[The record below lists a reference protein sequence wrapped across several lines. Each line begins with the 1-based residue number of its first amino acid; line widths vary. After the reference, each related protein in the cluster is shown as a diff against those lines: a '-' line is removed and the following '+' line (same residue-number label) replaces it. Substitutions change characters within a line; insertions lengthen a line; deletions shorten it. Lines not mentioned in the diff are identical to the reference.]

1 MIWKNAFIHT
11 LREEPSEAETI
22 SHKLMLRAGM
32 IQKLSAGIY
41 NYLPLGLRV
50 IRKIESIIRDEMGK
64 CSAAELLMP
73 MVIPAELW
81 QESGR
86 WEYYGPE
93 LLRLTDRKNNGF
105 LLGPTHEE
113 VVVDVVR
120 KSVRS
125 YRELPLCLFQIQTK
139 FRDEVRPRYG
149 LMRGREFIMK
159 DAYSFH
165 ANEAS
170 LDETYQ
176 AMFQAYTAIFTRCG
190 LQFRAVE
197 ADSGNIGGS
206 VTHEFHVLADSG
218 EDTIAFCD
226 SCDYAAN
233 IEKAATRPGQRAGV
247 PENAAAP
254 QEVATPEK
262 TSIDDVS
269 SFLAISPRDTIK
281 MLIYEVDAAY
291 YVVVCVRGDL
301 EVNEVKL
308 RTVLGAR
315 TVVIPSDETVKG
327 KLGLAVGYLGP
338 RNFPAG
344 VVRETIADH
353 SVRSMGKSVCG
364 ANKDG
369 YHLVNIYP
377 DRDLFFERFE
387 DVSVIVDEDAC
398 PRCDKGKLRMRKGIE
413 VGQVF
418 KLGEKYS
425 KSMSLTFLNEK
436 DTPEFMTMG
445 CYGIGV
451 GRTAAA
457 SVEQNHDEN
466 GIIWPATIAPYAV
479 TVLCLD
485 TGSEE
490 TYGLARKI
498 HDSLEQGGV
507 DVLLDDRPERPG
519 VKFKD
524 ADLIG
529 CPYRITVGLRGV
541 REGIVEVKRRPQKS
555 QQKVPKDSCVDTL
568 ISMVKAENS
577 R

>member
-1 MIWKNAFIHT
+1 MYWKNAFVHT
-11 LREEPSEAETI
+11 LREVPSEAETI

-50 IRKIESIIRDEMGK
+50 IRKIEAIIRDEMEK
-64 CSAAELLMP
+64 CNATELLMP

-86 WEYYGPE
+86 WDYYGPE
-93 LLRLTDRKNNGF
+93 LLRLTDRKNNPF

-113 VVVDVVR
+113 VIVDVVR

-125 YRELPLCLFQIQTK
+125 YRDLPLCLFQIQTK

-165 ANEAS
+165 ADQES
-170 LDETYQ
+170 LEEMYW
-176 AMFQAYTAIFTRCG
+176 AMYKAYAAIFGRCG
-190 LQFRAVE
+190 LEFRAVE
-197 ADSGNIGGS
+197 ADSGTIGGS

-233 IEKAATRPGQRAGV
+233 VEKAAARQPL
-247 PENAAAP
+247 PAALPADASMP
-254 QEVATPEK
+254 QEVATPGR
-262 TSIDDVS
+262 TSIEDVA
-269 SFLAISPRDTIK
+269 SFLAVNPRDTVK
-281 MLIYEVDAAY
+281 MLIYEVDSEY
-291 YVVVCVRGDL
+291 YVAVCVRGDL
-301 EVNEVKL
+301 VVNEVKL
-308 RTVLGAR
+308 RTVLDAKAV
-315 TVVIPSDETVKG
+315 TIPSDEIVRD
-327 KLGLAVGYLGP
+327 KLKLAVGSMGP

-344 VVRETIADH
+344 TVREVIADL
-353 SVRSMGKSVCG
+353 SVRAMGKSVCG
-364 ANKDG
+364 ANRDG
-369 YHLVNIYP
+369 YHLTNVYP
-377 DRDLFFERFE
+377 VRDLTFKRFE
-387 DVSVIVDEDAC
+387 DVAVVVEGDPC
-398 PRCDKGKLRMRKGIE
+398 PRCDGGRLKMRKGIE

-425 KSMSLTFLNEK
+425 KPMSLTFLN
-436 DTPEFMTMG
+436 DQDSPSLMTMG

-457 SVEQNHDEN
+457 AVEQHHDDD
-466 GIIWPATIAPYAV
+466 GIIWPAAIAPYSVAL
-479 TVLCLD
+479 LCLD

-490 TYGLARKI
+490 VYRLSKSI
-498 HDSLEQGGV
+498 HDALEKNGI
-507 DVLLDDRPERPG
+507 DVLLDDRTERPG

-529 CPYRITVGLRGV
+529 CPFRITVGLRGV
-541 REGIVEVKRRPQKS
+541 KEGVVEFKRRHEKS
-555 QQKVPKDSCVDTL
+555 LEKISKDSC
-568 ISMVKAENS
+568 AETILKIIGRQS
-577 R
+577 

>member
-64 CSAAELLMP
+64 CNAAELLMP

-125 YRELPLCLFQIQTK
+125 YRDLPLCLFQVQTK

-206 VTHEFHVLADSG
+206 VTHEFHVLADAG

-233 IEKAATRPGQRAGV
+233 IEKAAARPGQRAGV
-247 PENAAAP
+247 PENALTP
-254 QEVATPEK
+254 QEVATPGK
-262 TSIDDVS
+262 TSIADVS
-269 SFLAISPRDTIK
+269 SFLAVSPRDTVK
-281 MLIYEVDAAY
+281 MLIYEVDGAY
-291 YVVVCVRGDL
+291 VAVCVRGDL

-308 RTVLGAR
+308 RTVLNAK
-315 TVVIPSDETVKG
+315 TVTIPSDETVKG
-327 KLGLAVGYLGP
+327 KLGLALGYLGP
-338 RNFPAG
+338 RNLRAG
-344 VVRETIADH
+344 AVKETIADH

-369 YHLVNIYP
+369 YHAVNIHP
-377 DRDLFFERFE
+377 DRDLFFDRL
-387 DVSVIVDEDAC
+387 
-398 PRCDKGKLRMRKGIE
+398 K
-413 VGQVF
+413 
-418 KLGEKYS
+418 
-425 KSMSLTFLNEK
+425 TF
-436 DTPEFMTMG
+436 
-445 CYGIGV
+445 
-451 GRTAAA
+451 R
-457 SVEQNHDEN
+457 
-466 GIIWPATIAPYAV
+466 
-479 TVLCLD
+479 
-485 TGSEE
+485 
-490 TYGLARKI
+490 
-498 HDSLEQGGV
+498 
-507 DVLLDDRPERPG
+507 
-519 VKFKD
+519 
-524 ADLIG
+524 
-529 CPYRITVGLRGV
+529 
-541 REGIVEVKRRPQKS
+541 
-555 QQKVPKDSCVDTL
+555 
-568 ISMVKAENS
+568 
-577 R
+577 

>member
-1 MIWKNAFIHT
+1 MYWKNAFIRT

-32 IQKLSAGIY
+32 IQKLAAGIY

-50 IRKIESIIRDEMGK
+50 IRKIEAIVRGEMEQ
-64 CSAAELLMP
+64 CNAVELLMP

-86 WEYYGPE
+86 WDHYGQE
-93 LLRLTDRKNNGF
+93 LLRLTDRKNNPF

-113 VVVDVVR
+113 VVVDVAR
-120 KSVRS
+120 KTVRS
-125 YRELPLCLFQIQTK
+125 YRDLPLCLFQIQTK

-165 ANEAS
+165 ANDES
-170 LDETYQ
+170 LDETYR
-176 AMFQAYTAIFTRCG
+176 AMYRAYAAIFSRCG
-190 LQFRAVE
+190 LEFRAVE

-233 IEKAATRPGQRAGV
+233 IEKASARPPEAASV
-247 PENAAAP
+247 PANAPAP
-254 QEVATPEK
+254 VEVATPGT
-262 TSIDDVS
+262 TSIEDVA
-269 SFLAISPRDTIK
+269 SFLKIDGRETVK
-281 MLIYEVDAAY
+281 MLVYEADSKYFVA
-291 YVVVCVRGDL
+291 VCLRGDL
-301 EVNEVKL
+301 AVNEVKL
-308 RTVLGAR
+308 RAALGA
-315 TVVIPSDETVKG
+315 ETVAIPADEVVKE
-327 KLGLAVGYLGP
+327 KLNLAVGYLGP
-338 RNFPAG
+338 HNLPAG
-344 VVRETIADH
+344 SVREVIADL
-353 SVRSMGKSVCG
+353 SVRAMGASVCG
-364 ANKDG
+364 ANRDG
-369 YHLVNIYP
+369 YHLTNVYP
-377 DRDLFFERFE
+377 SRDLSFTRFE
-387 DVSVIVDEDAC
+387 DVSVAIEGDGC
-398 PRCDKGKLRMRKGIE
+398 PRCAAGRLKMRKGIE

-425 KSMSLTFLNEK
+425 KPMSLTYLDEK
-436 DTPEFMTMG
+436 DSARLMTMG

-457 SVEQNHDEN
+457 AIEQHHDEN
-466 GIIWPATIAPYAV
+466 GIIWPVAIAPYAV
-479 TVLCLD
+479 VVLCLD
-485 TGSEE
+485 SANPE
-490 TYGLARKI
+490 TCAVAKNI
-498 HDSLEQGGV
+498 HDSLEQNGI

-529 CPYRITVGLRGV
+529 FPYRVTVGQRGLS
-541 REGIVEVKRRPQKS
+541 EGIVEFKRRGEKS
-555 QQKVPKDSCVDTL
+555 LEKIPKDSCMET
-568 ISMVKAENS
+568 IVKLVKGA
-577 R
+577 RKD